1 MLFKFLS
8 KPGILKPFCAMN
20 ALDFLVKLRDLCK
33 KIIIINGF
41 KMHKRKQWYHKGYQS
56 DQNSLKM
63 ITLLRK
69 QICDIVIEVFVS
81 ALNKI

>member
-1 MLFKFLS
+1 MPLAFWWNLGTF
-8 KPGILKPFCAMN
+8 
-20 ALDFLVKLRDLCK
+20 VKK
-33 KIIIINGF
+33 KNGL

>member
-1 MLFKFLS
+1 MPLAFWWNLGTF
-8 KPGILKPFCAMN
+8 
-20 ALDFLVKLRDLCK
+20 VKK
-33 KIIIINGF
+33 KKKKKKTTNGL

-81 ALNKI
+81 ALSKI

>member
-8 KPGILKPFCAMN
+8 KPGILKPFCATN
-20 ALDFLVKLRDLCK
+20 ALGFLVKLRDLCK
-33 KIIIINGF
+33 KKNGL